1 MGMLDNFNKQ
11 SLRKQHKETRL
22 KMNQK
27 NKHKKDRKIFEQVI
41 KTESFNRSDVVLTY
55 VSTDIEVN
63 THDIIKYSI
72 KLGKK
77 VAVPLSDKKTFQM
90 SFYFINSIKNLK
102 LGNFSILEPD
112 INSAKL
118 CDCSKLKNSICI
130 VPGLVF
136 DTNGYRIGYGK
147 GYYDRFL
154 NKFNGISMGLCYN
167 YDLLP
172 IIPHDRHDVPLD
184 IIITENDIIALREE

>member
-118 CDCSKLKNSICI
+118 CDCS
-130 VPGLVF
+130 
-136 DTNGYRIGYGK
+136 
-147 GYYDRFL
+147 
-154 NKFNGISMGLCYN
+154 
-167 YDLLP
+167 
-172 IIPHDRHDVPLD
+172 
-184 IIITENDIIALREE
+184 